1 MMRRPLIAV
10 LGPTGTGKT
19 GIALHVAE
27 AVEAEI
33 ISVDSRQAYR
43 GMTVGTAAPTAAE
56 LERVPHHGVG
66 FLAPGERYGA
76 GRFGR
81 LSRDW
86 MAEIRGRNREP
97 MLVGGTGFF
106 YRSLVRPIFR
116 EPELDPDRRRRLEAW
131 IEGREP
137 SRLADWVRALDP
149 ALADRL
155 TVLDPQR
162 AQRALEIALLTGRP
176 LTWWQRHGV
185 PEAEPVDALPF
196 VLERAPEE
204 HRRRLR
210 RRAELMLD
218 GGWREEVEHLL
229 DAGYGRASIPFRT
242 IGYGSVAEWLGGGIS
257 RDDALACI
265 LRDTWAY
272 ARRQRTWFRHQ
283 MPPGAIRLD
292 AAEAPDVLA
301 ERIVHA
307 ARGDRRDSNEGKR

>member
-1 MMRRPLIAV
+1 M
-10 LGPTGTGKT
+10 
-19 GIALHVAE
+19 
-27 AVEAEI
+27 
-33 ISVDSRQAYR
+33 
-43 GMTVGTAAPTAAE
+43 
-56 LERVPHHGVG
+56 
-66 FLAPGERYGA
+66 A
-76 GRFGR
+76 G
-81 LSRDW
+81 
-86 MAEIRGRNREP
+86 IRGRNREP

-106 YRSLVRPIFR
+106 YRSLVRPIFC

-196 VLERAPEE
+196 VLELEPEE

-210 RRAELMLD
+210 RRAEMMLD
-218 GGWREEVEHLL
+218 GGWREEVERLL
-229 DAGYGRASIPFRT
+229 DAGYARGSIPFRT

-283 MPPGAIRLD
+283 MPPGTIRLD

-301 ERIVHA
+301 ERIAQA
-307 ARGDRRDSNEGKR
+307 ARNDRRDSHEGER